1 MTQPSYSESLAQW
14 IYGLNYDDLPET
26 VREDAKLRILDILGT
41 TLAASTLESS
51 RVMRNGALAIA
62 PGDACHILGFGDPAE
77 AAGAALVNGT
87 MAHAL
92 DYDDT
97 HLGSVVH
104 ISAPV
109 VTTALT
115 LGEMLQASGTALLT
129 AVVAGA
135 EIGCRIGSVAP
146 KLFHQQ
152 GYHATAVVGTFA
164 ATGTAAKML
173 NLDAQQTANAL
184 GIAGSQS
191 SGILQCFNDG
201 TWTKQFHVGWSAH
214 AAVIA
219 AKLAQAGFTG
229 PNEVLEGIQG
239 FYKIYAASGKQYPER
254 LLDALGS
261 RWEYPTASFKP
272 YPCGHVAHGFL
283 DCILQ
288 LYDEEGLRANQVEA
302 ITCPIA
308 DWMIP
313 IMCEPRDIKLQPKT
327 DYHAKFSF
335 PFTIAAA
342 LTFGRLGVEAFSD
355 DNIHDPE
362 LLALAKKIVH
372 VVDPSASTAVRF
384 KGWVK
389 VDTKDGRQLE
399 RIVEDS
405 WGSDVNPMTPRQI
418 IEKFRDNAA
427 RVLPESNIAAIV
439 DQVRLICDLSEVGD
453 LVANCIAETA

>member
-51 RVMRNGALAIA
+51 RVVRNGALAIA

-164 ATGTAAKML
+164 ATGTAARML

-272 YPCGHVAHGFL
+272 YPCGHVVHGFL

-288 LYDEEGLRANQVEA
+288 LYHEEGLRADQVEA

-372 VVDPSASTAVRF
+372 IVDPSASTAVRF

-389 VDTKDGRQLE
+389 VATKDGRQLE

-405 WGSDVNPMTPRQI
+405 WGSVVNPMTPRQI
-418 IEKFRDNAA
+418 TEKFRDNAA
-427 RVLPESNIAAIV
+427 RVLPESNITAIV